1 VNLLNLAATAIVS
14 CSLAYFVLLM
24 ASGIREI
31 RRRSSRLSV
40 QGRAR
45 YGLVPGAEQDE
56 YPVYFLVPCLN
67 EAEVVGRTV
76 SGLVVNRGT
85 TTIVV
90 DDGSDDETSALA
102 RAAGGSQV
110 EVLRRELP
118 NARQGKG
125 EALNAGIRRVRELVR
140 ERGQDPEQVVV
151 CVMDADGRL
160 SENALDH
167 VLPLFED
174 DAVGGVQ
181 LQVRIRNRHSFLTRF
196 QDFEFWGVASVTQ
209 IGRSATGTV
218 SLGGNA
224 QFTRL
229 SALDQVGERPWSDSL
244 TEDLDLA
251 LSLALHGWRLTTT
264 PLASVDQQAVE
275 KVPLLLRQRTRWYQ
289 GHMMAITRLPDI
301 WRSPKLSHVAAL
313 ELSFYC
319 LSPWLLTLPWSV
331 LFHYCLV
338 QLLMNGSELL
348 EFVDTAGA
356 AAIVVLAW
364 YLMAFAPAVFS
375 GWVYWRRDRRV
386 GIWSGLMMGNYMVLT
401 NYISFACA
409 WKALARV
416 LRGETAWAKTARSSD
431 LPGAVVATVLAPADE
446 AAVPAGA
453 VEDPVPSVPAAP
465 VPDLVGA
472 AVGAGAGAPSGA
484 PDAVTPVA
492 PVRPFSPVSVGPVL
506 RHSEA

>member
-1 VNLLNLAATAIVS
+1 MNALNLAATAIVS

-31 RRRSSRLSV
+31 RRRSSRLSA
-40 QGRAR
+40 QGRTR
-45 YGLVPGAEQDE
+45 YGVVPGAEQDH

-67 EAEVVGRTV
+67 EAEVIERTV
-76 SGLVVNRGT
+76 RGLTVNRGT

-90 DDGSDDETSALA
+90 DDGSDDETSAIA
-102 RAAGGSQV
+102 RAAGGSRT
-110 EVLRRELP
+110 EVLRRDLP

-125 EALNAGIRRVRELVR
+125 EALNAGIVRVRELV
-140 ERGQDPEQVVV
+140 EDRGEDPARVIVV
-151 CVMDADGRL
+151 VMDADGRL

-167 VLPLFED
+167 VLPLFD
-174 DAVGGVQ
+174 DDDVGGAQ
-181 LQVRIRNRHSFLTRF
+181 LQVRIRNRNSFLTKF
-196 QDFEFWGVASVTQ
+196 QDFEFWGVASITQ

-229 SALDQVGERPWSDSL
+229 TALDDVGERPWSDSL

-275 KVPLLLRQRTRWYQ
+275 KVPQLLRQRTRWYQ
-289 GHMMAITRLPDI
+289 GHMMAIKRLPDI
-301 WRSPKLSHVAAL
+301 WRSSKLSHVAAL

-331 LFHYCLV
+331 LFHYCLIQLFINGS
-338 QLLMNGSELL
+338 QLLEYVTS
-348 EFVDTAGA
+348 AGGV
-356 AAIVVLAW
+356 AIVVLAW

-386 GIWSGLMMGNYMVLT
+386 GIWRGLMMGNYMVLT

-409 WKALARV
+409 WMALARV
-416 LRGETAWAKTARSSD
+416 LRGETAWVKTKRSTEQAGTGPSTGLPAIAAAVPD
-431 LPGAVVATVLAPADE
+431 VPGAPSVPVVPVQKVLAPAS
-446 AAVPAGA
+446 AAG
-453 VEDPVPSVPAAP
+453 
-465 VPDLVGA
+465 
-472 AVGAGAGAPSGA
+472 
-484 PDAVTPVA
+484 
-492 PVRPFSPVSVGPVL
+492 SPVSVGAVL
-506 RHSEA
+506 RQTET